1 MHELTEGRDTAVMLI
16 THDLGVV
23 AGFCDRIQVM
33 YAGRLAETG
42 TADEVFFEGK
52 HPYTAGLL
60 GSMTRM
66 DQVRTE
72 RLFSIRGA
80 PPSLINPPRG
90 CRFWPRCDFADAEV
104 CRKTPRLRELS
115 QDHYVACHFAASL
128 DLRRVDR
135 VEKEPAA

>member
-1 MHELTEGRDTAVMLI
+1 
-16 THDLGVV
+16 
-23 AGFCDRIQVM
+23 
-33 YAGRLAETG
+33 
-42 TADEVFFEGK
+42 
-52 HPYTAGLL
+52 
-60 GSMTRM
+60 MTRM

-90 CRFWPRCDFADAEV
+90 CRFSPRCDFADPEV

-115 QDHYVACHFAASL
+115 SDHYVACHFAPNL
-128 DLRRVDR
+128 DLKRVAK